1 MLVRNNMVMSRKRAD
16 LDGVPT
22 WVNVADCQFSLAAGK
37 RSDIGAYRIL
47 GRGAKHRRPDAL

>member
-1 MLVRNNMVMSRKRAD
+1 MEMSRKRAD

-37 RSDIGAYRIL
+37 RSDIGAYRIPWT
-47 GRGAKHRRPDAL
+47 GGAKHRRPDAL